1 MRRWLWLIALLWCSQ
16 VWATVTLG
24 HTNSASV
31 SITGTGTAV
40 TVTSIPSGHF
50 VMGTV
55 VWQTAGRTL
64 SSCTATSSTCVVD
77 TGCHGTLSGVGAI
90 DCFYILSA
98 GAILTSITLTAS
110 ATTTGNWYINDY
122 STTAGSMAK
131 DTECTGTPASS
142 STPAGGNLTLS
153 GTNDVILQAIS
164 CSQTCSGT
172 PSGWTNGVNTSGATA
187 GRQTEYEFWNWTDL
201 GAISSGN
208 LTRGWIRSER
218 NWRRREQR
226 ALHRYLSFAH
236 ETLPTAFAAIVVR
249 SQLCAERLRTNAH
262 FRFANVPS
270 DWSRETESCLDS
282 DLAAW

>member
-55 VWQTAGRTL
+55 VWDTAGRTL

-98 GAILTSITLTAS
+98 GATLTSITLTAS

-122 STTAGSMAK
+122 STTAGPMAK

-142 STPAGGNLTLS
+142 STPAGCNLTLS

-172 PSGWTNGVNTSGATA
+172 PSGWTNGVNTSGDGQADKQNTNSGTGPTWAQSPA
-187 GRQTEYEFWNWTDL
+187 GTSLVGGFALKETGGGGTTSAPQVFV
-201 GAISSGN
+201 
-208 LTRGWIRSER
+208 IR
-218 NWRRREQR
+218 
-226 ALHRYLSFAH
+226 
-236 ETLPTAFAAIVVR
+236 P
-249 SQLCAERLRTNAH
+249 
-262 FRFANVPS
+262 
-270 DWSRETESCLDS
+270 
-282 DLAAW
+282 